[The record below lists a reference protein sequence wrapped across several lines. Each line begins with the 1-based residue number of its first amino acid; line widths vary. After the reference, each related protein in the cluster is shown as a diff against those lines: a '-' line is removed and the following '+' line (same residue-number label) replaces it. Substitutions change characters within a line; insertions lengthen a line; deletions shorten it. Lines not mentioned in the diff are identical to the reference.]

1 MITSTAWSRRLGLVA
16 LGLATV
22 LALAAPAQACPQA
35 DPLYHQ
41 GVYERYVEELNRL
54 ALSGDVAC
62 MTTLG
67 KVLRDG
73 VITPRKLGEAIGW
86 YQKASDAG
94 DPVSQFELASLYDN
108 GFGLPKDPAKAAFWY
123 EKSAAKGYIM
133 AIRNLAV
140 MYDEG
145 VGVPQDKA
153 RAKALY
159 EQAEEGGNGLDWL
172 PK

>member
-1 MITSTAWSRRLGLVA
+1 MTTPSAWSRHLGVAA

-22 LALAAPAQACPQA
+22 LALAAPAQACPKA

-54 ALSGDVAC
+54 AQAGDVAC

-108 GFGLPKDPAKAAFWY
+108 GFGVPKDHALAAQWY
-123 EKSAAKGYIM
+123 EKSAKQGYIM

-159 EQAEEGGNGLDWL
+159 EEAEEGGNGLDWL

>member
-1 MITSTAWSRRLGLVA
+1 MITTTAWSRRLGLVA

-35 DPLYHQ
+35 DHLYRQ

-54 ALSGDVAC
+54 ALTGDVAC

-73 VITPRKLGEAIGW
+73 VITPRKLSEAIVW
-86 YQKASDAG
+86 YQKAADAG

-108 GFGLPKDPAKAAFWY
+108 GFGLPKDPVQAAHWY
-123 EKSAAKGYIM
+123 EKSANQGYMM

-140 MYDEG
+140 MYDDG

>member
-1 MITSTAWSRRLGLVA
+1 MITTTAWSRRLGLA
-16 LGLATV
+16 AFGLASVIAVAT
-22 LALAAPAQACPQA
+22 PAQACPQA

-73 VITPRKLGEAIGW
+73 VITPRKLPEAIGW

-108 GFGLPKDPAKAAFWY
+108 GFGLPKDPVQAAHWY
-123 EKSAAKGYIM
+123 EKSANQGYMM

-140 MYDEG
+140 MYDDG

-172 PK
+172 PR